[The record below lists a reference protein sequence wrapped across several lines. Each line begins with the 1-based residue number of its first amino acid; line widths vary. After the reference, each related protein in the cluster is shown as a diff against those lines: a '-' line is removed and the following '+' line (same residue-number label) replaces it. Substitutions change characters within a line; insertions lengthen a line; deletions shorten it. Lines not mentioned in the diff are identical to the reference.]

1 MINRIIL
8 LMGVSFLFL
17 STSAIAAPLPE
28 VTVYKSP
35 TCGCCKKWVSHL
47 EQNGFKVNAI
57 DVKDVV
63 PYKIKN
69 NVTQKLSS
77 CHTAKVG
84 GYVIEGHVP
93 AKDILRLLKE
103 KPAVKGLSAPGMP
116 IGSPG
121 MEMGNKKDAYDVV
134 SFDEEGNSNIF
145 SKH

>member
-1 MINRIIL
+1 MINRITLVIGL
-8 LMGVSFLFL
+8 SFFYI
-17 STSAIAAPLPE
+17 SNIVFAGSLPE

-35 TCGCCKKWVSHL
+35 TCGCCTKWISHM

-69 NVTQKLSS
+69 NVIQKLAS

-93 AKDILRLLKE
+93 ASDVLRLLKE
-103 KPAVKGLSAPGMP
+103 KPTVKGLAAPGMP

-121 MEMGNKKDAYDVV
+121 MEMGNRKDAYDVV
-134 SFDEEGNSNIF
+134 SFDEKGNSKVY

>member
-1 MINRIIL
+1 MINRITLVIGL
-8 LMGVSFLFL
+8 SFFYF
-17 STSAIAAPLPE
+17 SNIVFAGSLPE

-35 TCGCCKKWVSHL
+35 TCGCCTKWISHM

-69 NVTQKLSS
+69 NVTQKLAS

-93 AKDILRLLKE
+93 ASDVLRLLKE
-103 KPAVKGLSAPGMP
+103 KPTVKGLAAPGMP

-121 MEMGNKKDAYDVV
+121 MEMGNRKDAYDVV
-134 SFDEEGNSNIF
+134 SFDEKGNSKVY